1 MADPKTN
8 GVVLKIL
15 VVDDTDHV
23 RTMLVDML
31 ELDGFAVVGDADSG
45 ERAVQLAPASDP
57 DVVVMDYRM
66 PDMDG
71 LTAAQLILQERPAQA
86 IILYTAYLDPEIEED
101 AKRAGVAIC
110 IGKVEGVNQLERQI
124 TELCRGLA
132 GPRQQAFGL

>member
-1 MADPKTN
+1 MTDPKTN
-8 GVVLKIL
+8 GLVLKIL
-15 VVDDTDHV
+15 VVDDTEHV
-23 RTMLVDML
+23 RSMLVDML
-31 ELDGFAVVGDADSG
+31 ELDGFAVVGNADSG
-45 ERAVQLAPASDP
+45 ERAVELAPTSDP

-71 LTAAQLILQERPAQA
+71 LTAAQLILQKRPAQA
-86 IILYTAYLDPEIEED
+86 IILYSAYLDSEIEEE